1 MKIKLI
7 KLFICVAFACLLTVV
22 LPGAAYAQLGEI
34 IADYC
39 EEVLQN
45 SENTLSKLEDATIDL
60 LDCANDYD
68 NCGTGLFGEDP
79 VDCISDY
86 RQCISRGNREQDQ
99 ACNTFLNDLR
109 SDTRTAESRADRAD
123 VEDGFLLWFHDNW
136 DDPASCLAPA
146 RTVSSL
152 CAGLTT
158 E

>member
-1 MKIKLI
+1 MKLT
-7 KLFICVAFACLLTVV
+7 KLFNGALAALALTVF
-22 LPGAAYAQLGEI
+22 LPASAHAQLAEV

-45 SENTLSKLEDATIDL
+45 SDSTLFKLEDATSDL
-60 LDCANDYD
+60 LDCADDYND
-68 NCGTGLFGEDP
+68 CGTGLFDDDP

-99 ACNTFLNDLR
+99 ACNTFLTDLR
-109 SDTRTAESRADRAD
+109 SDTRSAERQADRAR
-123 VEDGFLLWFHDNW
+123 VEDEFLLWFYANW
-136 DDPASCLAPA
+136 DDPDSCLAPA

-152 CAGLTT
+152 CAGLAS

>member
-1 MKIKLI
+1 MKFQ
-7 KLFICVAFACLLTVV
+7 KLFTNASAICLLAVV
-22 LPGAAYAQLGEI
+22 LPGPAYAQLAEVI
-34 IADYC
+34 VDYC

-45 SENTLSKLEDATIDL
+45 SESTLFKLEDATSDL
-60 LDCANDYD
+60 LDCANDYND
-68 NCGTGLFGEDP
+68 CGTGLFDDDP

-123 VEDGFLLWFHDNW
+123 VEDGFLLWFHENW